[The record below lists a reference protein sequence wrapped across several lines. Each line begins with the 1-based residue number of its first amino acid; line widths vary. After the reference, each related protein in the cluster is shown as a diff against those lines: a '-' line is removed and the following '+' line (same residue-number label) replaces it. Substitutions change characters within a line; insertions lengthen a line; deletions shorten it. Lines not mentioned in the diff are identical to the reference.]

1 MRSGIGVRL
10 GLVGLVML
18 VLMVPVTMLRGLVAE
33 RQARAAEVTA
43 EIAEASSHAQ
53 RLIGPMLLIEYE
65 QRRQHVRTVTEA
77 GVEREVSE
85 VKTERRREL
94 LLPDRLR
101 VDNELQTERRGRS
114 LFSTLLVHAATDIQ
128 AAFTLPAA
136 PPPDSRPL
144 RLWLVIGLGDNRG
157 LGGLE
162 VTIGGRAHAAQPGT
176 GVAWLEQGIHVPL
189 PLALLQQ
196 GQLEV
201 AATMSLS
208 GTGSMH
214 WSPAGGET
222 DVLARGAW
230 PHPGFI
236 GDRLPVS
243 PSVGA
248 DGFQAKWS
256 VSRLASQAQQAIM
269 RCGADAPHCPA
280 AFESAFGVR
289 LVEPVDRYLMTERAM
304 KYALLVLGL
313 VLGAVFVLEVSQR
326 RQVHPVQY
334 GLTGLALA
342 MFFLLLLSLSEHI
355 GFGAAYLVAAGAS
368 TALISAYLS
377 ALQEGR
383 AGRWLVPLA
392 LGALYGLLYGLL
404 QSEDYALLMGSV
416 ALFGL
421 LAALM
426 LATRR
431 LDWNA
436 VGGQRP

>member
-1 MRSGIGVRL
+1 MRSGVGVRL

-33 RQARAAEVTA
+33 RQARAAEVAT

-53 RLIGPMLLIEYE
+53 RLLGPMLLVEYE
-65 QRRQHVRTVTEA
+65 ERRLHVRTVTEA

-94 LLPDRLR
+94 VLPDRLR

-114 LFSTLLVHAATDIQ
+114 LFSTLLVHADTDLQ
-128 AAFTLPAA
+128 AAFTLPST
-136 PPPDSRPL
+136 PPPDTRPL
-144 RLWLVIGLGDNRG
+144 RLWLVMGLGDNRG
-157 LGGLE
+157 LGSLE
-162 VTIGGRAHAAQPGT
+162 VSVGGRTHAPQPGT
-176 GVAWLEQGIHVPL
+176 GVGWLEQGVHVPL
-189 PLALLQQ
+189 PLDLLQQ
-196 GQLEV
+196 RRLEV
-201 AATMSLS
+201 AANMTLS

-214 WSPAGGET
+214 WLPAGSDTEVHAHGS
-222 DVLARGAW
+222 W
-230 PHPGFI
+230 PHPGFT

-248 DGFQAKWS
+248 DGFRAKWS
-256 VSRLASQAQQAIM
+256 VSRLASQAQQAIV

-280 AFESAFGVR
+280 ALDASFGVR

-304 KYALLVLGL
+304 KYALLVLAL
-313 VLGAVFVLEVSQR
+313 VLGAVFVLEVTQR
-326 RQVHPVQY
+326 RPVHPVQY

-377 ALQEGR
+377 ALQQGR
-383 AGRWLVPLA
+383 AGRWIVPLA

-404 QSEDYALLMGSV
+404 QSEDYALLMGSI

-426 LATRR
+426 LATRH
-431 LDWNA
+431 LDWSR
-436 VGGQRP
+436 VGATTP